1 MRIRR
6 SLAAVIATAALAG
19 LGLTGAAT
27 ATATTATATTATAT
41 TATPASLT
49 PGECEQGGGTVDRSN
64 TSAAG
69 LPTCKGGKFNGQDV
83 D

>member
-6 SLAAVIATAALAG
+6 ILAAVIATAALAG

-27 ATATTATATTATAT
+27 ATAATAQGATSYV
-41 TATPASLT
+41 TPSQCR
-49 PGECEQGGGTVDRSN
+49 EGGGVPRID
-64 TSAAG
+64 
-69 LPTCKGGKFNGQDV
+69 LPGNPCKGGTHDGETV

>member
-6 SLAAVIATAALAG
+6 ILAAAIATAALAG

-27 ATATTATATTATAT
+27 ATAATTQGAPTYV
-41 TATPASLT
+41 TPS
-49 PGECEQGGGTVDRSN
+49 ECKQGGGEPRID
-64 TSAAG
+64 
-69 LPTCKGGKFNGQDV
+69 LPGNPCKGGTHDGEPV

>member
-6 SLAAVIATAALAG
+6 ILAAVIATAALAG

-27 ATATTATATTATAT
+27 ATAATAQGAATYV
-41 TATPASLT
+41 TPS
-49 PGECEQGGGTVDRSN
+49 ECKQGGGTPDLTDNV
-64 TSAAG
+64 
-69 LPTCKGGKFNGQDV
+69 CKGGTHNGEQV

>member
-6 SLAAVIATAALAG
+6 ILAAVIATAALAG

-27 ATATTATATTATAT
+27 AGA
-41 TATPASLT
+41 ASLT
-49 PGECEQGGGTVDRSN
+49 PGECQQGGGTVDWSN
-64 TSAAG
+64 PTVAG
-69 LPTCKGGKFNGQDV
+69 TGTCRGGMYNGQMV

>member
-6 SLAAVIATAALAG
+6 ILAAVFATAALAG

-27 ATATTATATTATAT
+27 ATAATATTATAT
-41 TATPASLT
+41 SPAESPT
-49 PGECEQGGGTVDRSN
+49 PGECEKGGGMVDRATN
-64 TSAAG
+64 
-69 LPTCKGGKFNGQDV
+69 TCKGGTFDGQMV

>member
-6 SLAAVIATAALAG
+6 ILAAVFATAALAG

-27 ATATTATATTATAT
+27 ATAGSV
-41 TATPASLT
+41 TPASVT
-49 PGECEQGGGTVDRSN
+49 PGECTDSGGTIDRS
-64 TSAAG
+64 TPV
-69 LPTCKGGKFNGQDV
+69 LPTCRGGMYDGQTV

>member
-6 SLAAVIATAALAG
+6 ILAAVIATAALAG

-27 ATATTATATTATAT
+27 ATAQGAASYV
-41 TATPASLT
+41 TPS
-49 PGECEQGGGTVDRSN
+49 ECKQGGGMPDLADN
-64 TSAAG
+64 
-69 LPTCKGGKFNGQDV
+69 LCKGGMHDGQRV

>member
-6 SLAAVIATAALAG
+6 ILAAGIATAALAG

-27 ATATTATATTATAT
+27 ATAANL
-41 TATPASLT
+41 TPSQGAINALT
-49 PGECEQGGGTVDRSN
+49 PGECTDGGGTVDWTPN
-64 TSAAG
+64 PANPGTG
-69 LPTCKGGKFNGQDV
+69 TCRGGTGNGQAV

>member
-6 SLAAVIATAALAG
+6 ILAAVIATSALAG

-27 ATATTATATTATAT
+27 ATAAAQRA
-41 TATPASLT
+41 PSVVS
-49 PGECEQGGGTVDRSN
+49 PSQCREGGGDPRID
-64 TSAAG
+64 
-69 LPTCKGGKFNGQDV
+69 LPGNPCVGGKYDGQAV

>member
-6 SLAAVIATAALAG
+6 ILASVFATAALAG

-27 ATATTATATTATAT
+27 ATATTGSV
-41 TATPASLT
+41 TPASVT
-49 PGECEQGGGTVDRSN
+49 PGECTDGGGTIDRS
-64 TSAAG
+64 TPV
-69 LPTCKGGKFNGQDV
+69 LPTCRGGMYDGQTV

>member
-6 SLAAVIATAALAG
+6 ILAAVFATAALAG

-27 ATATTATATTATAT
+27 ATAATATAGSV
-41 TATPASLT
+41 TPASVT
-49 PGECEQGGGTVDRSN
+49 PGECTDNGGTIDR
-64 TSAAG
+64 TTPV
-69 LPTCKGGKFNGQDV
+69 LPTCRGGMYDGQSV

>member
-6 SLAAVIATAALAG
+6 ILAAVIATAALAG
-19 LGLTGAAT
+19 LGLTGA
-27 ATATTATATTATAT
+27 TTASA
-41 TATPASLT
+41 ASLT
-49 PGECEQGGGTVDRSN
+49 PGECEQGGGTVNWSH

-69 LPTCKGGKFNGQDV
+69 TPTCKGGMYDGQMV

>member
-6 SLAAVIATAALAG
+6 ILAAVIATAALTG

-27 ATATTATATTATAT
+27 ATAATATATTATAT
-41 TATPASLT
+41 ATSPAESPT
-49 PGECEQGGGTVDRSN
+49 PGECEKGGGMVDRATN
-64 TSAAG
+64 
-69 LPTCKGGKFNGQDV
+69 TCKGGTFDGQMV

>member
-6 SLAAVIATAALAG
+6 ILAAACATAALAG

-27 ATATTATATTATAT
+27 ATATAGSV
-41 TATPASLT
+41 TPASVT
-49 PGECEQGGGTVDRSN
+49 PGECTDNGGKIDRS
-64 TSAAG
+64 TPV
-69 LPTCKGGKFNGQDV
+69 LPTCRGGMYDGQSV

>member
-6 SLAAVIATAALAG
+6 ILAAVIATAALAG

-27 ATATTATATTATAT
+27 ATATTQGAPTYV
-41 TATPASLT
+41 TPS
-49 PGECEQGGGTVDRSN
+49 ECKQGGGEPRID
-64 TSAAG
+64 
-69 LPTCKGGKFNGQDV
+69 LPGNPCKGGTHDGEPV

>member
-6 SLAAVIATAALAG
+6 ILAAVIATAALAG

-27 ATATTATATTATAT
+27 ATAQGAASYV
-41 TATPASLT
+41 TPS
-49 PGECEQGGGTVDRSN
+49 ECKQGGGTPDLTENR
-64 TSAAG
+64 
-69 LPTCKGGKFNGQDV
+69 CKGGTHDGQPV

>member
-6 SLAAVIATAALAG
+6 ILAAVFATAALAG

-27 ATATTATATTATAT
+27 ATATAGSV
-41 TATPASLT
+41 TPASVT
-49 PGECEQGGGTVDRSN
+49 PGECTDNGGTIDRS
-64 TSAAG
+64 TPV
-69 LPTCKGGKFNGQDV
+69 LPTCRGGMYDGQTV

>member
-6 SLAAVIATAALAG
+6 TLAAVIATAALAG

-27 ATATTATATTATAT
+27 ATA
-41 TATPASLT
+41 SSVT
-49 PGECEQGGGTVDRSN
+49 PGECTDGGGTIDRS
-64 TSAAG
+64 TPV
-69 LPTCKGGKFNGQDV
+69 LPTCRGGMYDGQTV

>member
-6 SLAAVIATAALAG
+6 ILATVFATAALAG

-27 ATATTATATTATAT
+27 ATATAGSV
-41 TATPASLT
+41 TPASVT
-49 PGECEQGGGTVDRSN
+49 PGECTDGGGTIDRS
-64 TSAAG
+64 TPM
-69 LPTCKGGKFNGQDV
+69 LPTCRGGMNDGQTV

>member
-6 SLAAVIATAALAG
+6 TLAAVIATAALAG

-27 ATATTATATTATAT
+27 ATAATAQGAPTFV
-41 TATPASLT
+41 TPSQ
-49 PGECEQGGGTVDRSN
+49 CRQGGGTADLTDN
-64 TSAAG
+64 
-69 LPTCKGGKFNGQDV
+69 TCKGGMYDGQKV